1 MDSKRR
7 FSNRVENYIKY
18 RPGYP
23 QEAIEFIFQHTGFNN
38 DSVISDIGSGT
49 GILTKYF
56 NNRVNKIF
64 AVEPNDEMRTAAEG
78 LLKSQK
84 NFISVNASAEQT
96 TLDDDSVDGIAIAQ
110 AFHWFDRNKVRKEF
124 KRILKRDGYVILI
137 WNNHLTNTPFLAEY
151 EELLIKYANDY
162 NEVDHRNL
170 AKDDFD
176 SFYSNYEKKVFA
188 HKQVFDFEG
197 LAGRIMSASYCP
209 LPGEDNYLILF
220 KSLKEAFDRY
230 SINDRV
236 DFNYETDVYVGRI

>member
-1 MDSKRR
+1 LKKD
-7 FSNRVENYIKY
+7 
-18 RPGYP
+18 
-23 QEAIEFIFQHTGFNN
+23 GF
-38 DSVISDIGSGT
+38 
-49 GILTKYF
+49 
-56 NNRVNKIF
+56 
-64 AVEPNDEMRTAAEG
+64 
-78 LLKSQK
+78 
-84 NFISVNASAEQT
+84 
-96 TLDDDSVDGIAIAQ
+96 
-110 AFHWFDRNKVRKEF
+110 
-124 KRILKRDGYVILI
+124 VILI

-176 SFYSNYEKKVFA
+176 SFYSQYEKRVFK

-220 KSLKEAFDRY
+220 KSLKEAFDRH
-230 SINDRV
+230 STNNRV